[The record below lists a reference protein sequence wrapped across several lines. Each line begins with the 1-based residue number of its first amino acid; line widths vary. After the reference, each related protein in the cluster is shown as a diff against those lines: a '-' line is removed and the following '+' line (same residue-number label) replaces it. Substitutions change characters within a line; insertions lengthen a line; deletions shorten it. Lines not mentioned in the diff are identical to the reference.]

1 MKRLAKTA
9 LLSAV
14 ALVGLVTWSRSGDE
28 ASPKLI
34 LHARSR
40 EAQKA
45 ADGTTS
51 YVPVEKLVEWD
62 PSRTAL
68 IICDM
73 WDAHWCQGAAD
84 RVTELAVP
92 VNKFAQRARE
102 LGVLVIHAPST
113 CVDFYKDSPQRR
125 LAQSAPFAKAP
136 VPLSESTRWGT
147 RWCWPDPAREP
158 ELPIDDSDM
167 GCDCAEKC
175 EIRSPW
181 TRQIE
186 PIEIAAHDAI
196 SDDGQE
202 VFNLLA
208 ARDIDNILIVGVHLN
223 MCVLGRSF
231 AIRQMVKLGKNV
243 VLIRDLTDTMY
254 DHRRKPFVDH
264 FRGTDLVV
272 EHVEKYWCPTATSA
286 DLLGGEPFRFS
297 EDSGNSGS
305 E

>member
-1 MKRLAKTA
+1 MKSLAKIS
-9 LLSAV
+9 LLLAV
-14 ALVGLVTWSRSGDE
+14 ALLGLTTWSRSGHEE
-28 ASPKLI
+28 APKLM

-40 EAQKA
+40 VLKKGDDG
-45 ADGTTS
+45 ADQ
-51 YVPVEKLVEWD
+51 YFRVEKQLQWD

-73 WDAHWCQGAAD
+73 WDAHWCQGAAE

-113 CVDFYKDSPQRR
+113 CVDHYKGSPQRR
-125 LAQSAPFAKAP
+125 LAQSAPPAKAP
-136 VPLSESTRWGT
+136 VPISESTRWGT
-147 RWCWPDPAREP
+147 RWCWPDPKREP

-186 PIEIAAHDAI
+186 LIEIEEGDAI

-264 FRGTDLVV
+264 FSGTDLVV
-272 EHVEKYWCPTATSA
+272 EHVEKFWCPTATSA

-297 EDSGNSGS
+297 QDARK
-305 E
+305 